1 MIAVTCRNGEHFTVD
16 PDDIERVESVPDT
29 VVHLVDG
36 AKYVLA
42 GSLAD
47 LLLTIREYRA
57 VTVVHQQ
64 RLSGGVAELAERPAQ
79 LRIERRARSRDVPGA
94 PPTSASDRAP
104 AATTDSDTV

>member
-1 MIAVTCRNGEHFTVD
+1 MIAVTCRNGERFSVD
-16 PDDIERVESVPDT
+16 PDDIERVETVPDT

-42 GSLAD
+42 ESLD
-47 LLLTIREYRA
+47 TLLLTIREYRA

-79 LRIERRARSRDVPGA
+79 LRIERRARSRDVPAA
-94 PPTSASDRAP
+94 PFPSPSSDGD
-104 AATTDSDTV
+104 THSGTD

>member
-42 GSLAD
+42 ISLD
-47 LLLTIREYRA
+47 ELMLTIREYRA

-64 RLSGGVAELAERPAQ
+64 RLAGGVAEIAERPAQ
-79 LRIERRARSRDVPGA
+79 LFIERRARSRAATPM
-94 PPTSASDRAP
+94 PTSPSGD
-104 AATTDSDTV
+104 AADPGTD

>member
-1 MIAVTCRNGEHFTVD
+1 MIAVTCRNGEHFSVD

-42 GSLAD
+42 ESLD
-47 LLLTIREYRA
+47 SLLLTIREYRA
-57 VTVVHQQ
+57 LTVVHQQ

-79 LRIERRARSRDVPGA
+79 LFIERRATSRDVPAA
-94 PPTSASDRAP
+94 PSPSPSRH
-104 AATTDSDTV
+104 TDSDTD

>member
-1 MIAVTCRNGEHFTVD
+1 MIAVTCRNGEHFSID
-16 PDDIERVESVPDT
+16 PDDIERVETVPDT

-42 GSLAD
+42 GSLDA

-64 RLSGGVAELAERPAQ
+64 RLSGGVAQLAVRPAQ
-79 LRIERRARSRDVPGA
+79 LRVERRARSRDVPAA
-94 PPTSASDRAP
+94 PIPSPGGDGIP
-104 AATTDSDTV
+104 DSDTE